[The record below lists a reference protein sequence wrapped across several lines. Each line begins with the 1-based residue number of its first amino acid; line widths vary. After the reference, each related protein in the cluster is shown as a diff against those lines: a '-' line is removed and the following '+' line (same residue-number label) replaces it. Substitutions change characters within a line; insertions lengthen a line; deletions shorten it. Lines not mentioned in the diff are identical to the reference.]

1 MPAADRENKMTVEPI
16 SNNELFKKAGMGM
29 AVPVAL
35 GAMAGGMAYA
45 SGAPE
50 YTQPLAGA
58 AAALS
63 AVVIAGFCVSEGNGA
78 YYYHGGEWYDCSVQE
93 TINAQSIS
101 ASVTIGAVA
110 GAALVGLAAYFAP
123 AVTTE
128 NPPVQRSSHTLV
140 VPMPSQ
146 PVSYVTANGFHLG

>member
-1 MPAADRENKMTVEPI
+1 MTVEPI

-50 YTQPLAGA
+50 YSQPLACAMG
-58 AAALS
+58 ALS
-63 AVVIAGFCVSEGNGA
+63 AVIICGFCISEGNGA
-78 YYYHGGEWYDCSVQE
+78 YYYDDGEWRDGPVQE

-101 ASVTIGAVA
+101 ASVAAGAVA
-110 GAALVGLAAYFAP
+110 GATLVGLAAYFAP